1 MFRFFS
7 FAMALLAAG
16 TVCVTA
22 GARKITPNE
31 KSPAASTS
39 MKFGTHDVLLE
50 YSAPSARTRKVEGG
64 LIPYG
69 QVWRAGADSATTLSS
84 DIDLMIGDLRVPKG
98 VHTIYILA
106 GENGWKLIVN
116 NQTGQWGTEYHEDQD
131 LGRTP
136 LKVASLR
143 TAPVETLK
151 YDLHATDPH
160 SGMLTMTWCST
171 LATVRVTPA
180 E

>member
-1 MFRFFS
+1 M
-7 FAMALLAAG
+7 
-16 TVCVTA
+16 CV
-22 GARKITPNE
+22 GGGVRKVTPNE

-39 MKFGTHDVLLE
+39 MKLGSHEVLLE
-50 YSAPSARTRKVEGG
+50 YSAPSARSRKVEGG

-84 DIDLMIGDLRVPKG
+84 DADLMIGDLRVPKG

-106 GENGWKLIVN
+106 GEDGWKLIVN

-136 LKVASLR
+136 MKVASLR

-151 YDLHATDPH
+151 FDLHATDEH
-160 SGMLTMTWCST
+160 SGMLTMTWGT
-171 LATVRVTPA
+171 TQATVRVTLMPVHKA
-180 E
+180 Q